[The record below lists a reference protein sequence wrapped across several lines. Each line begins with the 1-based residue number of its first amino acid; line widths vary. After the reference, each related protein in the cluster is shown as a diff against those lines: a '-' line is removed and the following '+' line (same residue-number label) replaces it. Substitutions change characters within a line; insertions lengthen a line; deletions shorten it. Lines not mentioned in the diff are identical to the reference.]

1 MPPRAKEIHPNIT
14 ARILPHN
21 DEAEQAV
28 LGSVLIDEDA
38 PITILNEIKSE
49 DFYQPAHQHIFQA
62 MQNISFS
69 DKPVD
74 IVTLVQ
80 EVETMGCM
88 EKVGGITYLTELS
101 NFVPS
106 ASNYRYYLDIVKK
119 NSLLR
124 QLISVSG
131 KISDNAFSGDPENKA
146 LEQAESEIYALSEKR
161 DKGTMVD
168 IKQAVSEAVTQ
179 MEYKFAHP
187 TEEVNVPIK
196 YKLLNGILNGF
207 HKTDLVLIAARPG
220 QGKTSIGMNFITDA
234 ALDMTRKTEA
244 GAVNPYKCAVF
255 SLEMSAVQLANRM
268 LASVAK
274 VDMAKA
280 LKGNLAPDEWTRIA
294 AARKKLSQTQIFIDD
309 SSLTTPVEILSK
321 CRRLKRELGGLDL
334 VMIDYLQLM
343 SSGKQIESRQQE
355 VAEITRTMKIA
366 AKELE
371 VPILLLSQ
379 MSRDVE
385 KRNTKE
391 PQMSDLRESGAI
403 EQDADIIMFIYRE
416 YKNTDTSVDEETR
429 NKVELIIAKHR
440 NGSTGK
446 VPLRWRGS
454 YVSFEDIDTSAVTE
468 SRAQNVPENKGNFIM
483 GDDEPAPEED
493 NTIEHKLNI
502 GSGSVAEILSTDNAD
517 IDDII

>member
-1 MPPRAKEIHPNIT
+1 MAFNEQKSVHPNLK

-21 DEAEQAV
+21 DEAEQAL
-28 LGSVLIDEDA
+28 LGCVMIDENA
-38 PITILNEIKSE
+38 PITILNELKPD
-49 DFYQPAHQHIFQA
+49 DFYLNAHKLIFQA
-62 MQNISFS
+62 MQAVSQK

-80 EVETMGCM
+80 EVETMGIM
-88 EKVGGITYLTELS
+88 EKTGGITYLTELS

-106 ASNYRYYLDIVKK
+106 ADNYRHYLEIVKK

-124 QLISVSG
+124 QLISAGSR
-131 KISDNAFSGDPENKA
+131 IADNAFEGDPNDNA
-146 LEQAESEIYALSEKR
+146 LELAENEIYSLSENR
-161 DKGTMVD
+161 DKKSLIE
-168 IKQAVSEAVTQ
+168 IKEAVSDAVKQ
-179 MEYKFAHP
+179 MEYKFNNP
-187 TEEVNVPIK
+187 KEEVNVPIK
-196 YKLLNGILNGF
+196 FRQLNYYLNGF

-234 ALDMTRKTEA
+234 ALDMSRKTDA

-274 VDMAKA
+274 VDMGKM
-280 LKGNLAPDEWTRIA
+280 LKGNLEPDEWKKINIA
-294 AARKKLSQTQIFIDD
+294 RSRLSATKIYIDD

-321 CRRLKRELGGLDL
+321 CRRLKRELGGLDM
-334 VMIDYLQLM
+334 VMVDYLQLM
-343 SSGKQIESRQQE
+343 SSGKKTDSRQQE
-355 VAEITRTMKIA
+355 VADITRFMKIA

-379 MSRDVE
+379 MSREVE

-403 EQDADIIMFIYRE
+403 EQDADIIMFIYRPHKE
-416 YKNTDTSVDEETR
+416 TDNVSDEEKS
-429 NKVELIIAKHR
+429 KVEIHIAKHR

-446 VPLRWRGS
+446 VPLRWKGS
-454 YVSFEDIDTSAVTE
+454 FVSFEDVDTNPETE
-468 SRAQNVPENKGNFIM
+468 KRAREIPENKGGNFIM
-483 GDDEPAPEED
+483 GNDDEEEETPD
-493 NTIEHKLNI
+493 MRSKMNI
-502 GSGSVAEILSTDNAD
+502 GSGSIEEILKVSES
-517 IDDII
+517 DDDVI